1 MTLHTM
7 LNVFPILFLSL
18 LAHALLRI
26 FVGGTLLYL
35 GFQHI
40 TQDRTDLRDF
50 LATQRPR
57 TGTVFF
63 MMLVLLE
70 WVCGAMFIFG
80 ALTQIAAL
88 ATMLLS
94 LMMLMLAQTLSH
106 PAIPNRLYYVMLL
119 GASLSLFITGAGA
132 LAVDVPL

>member
-1 MTLHTM
+1 M

-18 LAHALLRI
+18 LAHALLRV
-26 FVGGTLLYL
+26 FVGGSLLYL
-35 GFQHI
+35 GFQHV
-40 TQDRTDLRDF
+40 TQDRADLRDF
-50 LATQRPR
+50 LASQRPR
-57 TGTVFF
+57 TGTLFFGVLVFS
-63 MMLVLLE
+63 E
-70 WVCGAMFIFG
+70 WIFGAMFVFG

-88 ATMLLS
+88 ATMFLS
-94 LMMLMLAQTLSH
+94 LMMLALAQTLSH